1 MGGGEKDYFVFP
13 GKINGKECSF
23 RFDTDSDVSIVRF
36 KLVGELGEHLPLG
49 NVMKFIWTQQCQKAF
64 VELKQAL
71 QARGATAPLLSFS
84 IEEEK
89 FILDTDASG
98 CDIGAVWS

>member
-1 MGGGEKDYFVFP
+1 MGGREKDYFVFP

-23 RFDTDSDVSIVRF
+23 RFDTDSDVSVVRF

-49 NVMKFIWTQQCQKAF
+49 NIMKFIWTQQCQKAF

-71 QARGATAPLLSFS
+71 TTAPLLSFS

-89 FILDTDASG
+89 FILDTDASER
-98 CDIGAVWS
+98 DIGAVWS

>member
-23 RFDTDSDVSIVRF
+23 RFDTDSDVSVVRF
-36 KLVGELGEHLPLG
+36 KLVCELGEHLPLG

-71 QARGATAPLLSFS
+71 TNAPLLSFS

-98 CDIGAVWS
+98 RDIGAVWS